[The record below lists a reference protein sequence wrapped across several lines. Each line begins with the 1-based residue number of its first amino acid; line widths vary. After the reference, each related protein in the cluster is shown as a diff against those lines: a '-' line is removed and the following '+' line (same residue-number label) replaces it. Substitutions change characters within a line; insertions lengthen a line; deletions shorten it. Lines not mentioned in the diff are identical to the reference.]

1 MIDAFS
7 SRSNTPPVQRFGE
20 QSVRFSATLVW
31 VILGLGLIL
40 SPVGDF
46 LSVYAKSSEA
56 VQGGDTRVSLAVRGL
71 IVAGLLTA
79 TLWGLRVR
87 VSDMRVA
94 IASSLALCVTLIAY
108 AVGSMSP
115 REAIEQIIY
124 VLKIFSFFVYPAAMT
139 RLDDRRLAQIET
151 VVFASLLAYG
161 GAIVLGATLSIEMFR
176 SYQAQTHIRS
186 GYKGIIYAQ
195 NEAAALVVVS
205 IAFGYLH
212 ALVRGWSSRS
222 VALVCCMLIAALLTG
237 TKGAVVGVL
246 GTTCAYFYSRHNA
259 FKATRYAAIVI
270 GGLAVSAVLAYLFIP
285 QVSQAVELSQ
295 RYFSSQGSRI
305 GGDKLVTLL
314 LSGRNLKFAAIWD
327 DLRQQDFVSLLTG
340 GYPVVRYMVEIDVP
354 DLILMFGLPIFFIYF
369 LALTRAFVRRGPR
382 TRSRRFGILFFIV
395 LIAMASSAGHVLG
408 SAVIAPY
415 LALIAVMIQRDIRN
429 AHEQRDTYDH

>member
-1 MIDAFS
+1 MTDTRYPHAIAA
-7 SRSNTPPVQRFGE
+7 PLQRVGD
-20 QSVRFSATLVW
+20 RPARISATFVW
-31 VILGLGLIL
+31 IVLGLGLIL

-46 LSVYAKSSEA
+46 LSVYAKNSVA
-56 VQGGDTRVSLAVRGL
+56 VQGSDARVSLVVRGL
-71 IVAGLLTA
+71 MIAGLLTA
-79 TLWGLRVR
+79 TLWSFRAQIAGV
-87 VSDMRVA
+87 RVA
-94 IASSLALCVTLIAY
+94 IAAALAVCVTLVSY
-108 AVGSMSP
+108 ALGSMTP
-115 REAIEQIIY
+115 REAVEQVIY
-124 VLKIFSFFVYPAAMT
+124 VLKVFSFFVYPAAMMQ
-139 RLDDRRLAQIET
+139 LGDKRLAQIET

-161 GAIVLGATLSIEMFR
+161 AAIVLGATLSIEMFR

-212 ALVRGWSSRS
+212 ALVRGWSLRS
-222 VALVCCMLIAALLTG
+222 VALVGCMLIAALLTG

-246 GTTCAYFYSRHNA
+246 GMTCVYFYSRHNA
-259 FKATRYAAIVI
+259 IKATRYAVIMI

-305 GGDKLVTLL
+305 GSDKIATLL
-314 LSGRNLKFAAIWD
+314 LSGRNLKFAAIWA
-327 DLRQQDFVSLLTG
+327 DLRQQDFVALLTG

-354 DLILMFGLPIFFIYF
+354 DLILMFGLPIFLVYFI
-369 LALTRAFVRRGPR
+369 ALIRAFVRRGPH
-382 TRSRRFGILFFIV
+382 TRGRRFGLLFFLV

-415 LALIAVMIQRDIRN
+415 LALIAVMIQRDVRHAREQRN
-429 AHEQRDTYDH
+429 AYDH

>member
-1 MIDAFS
+1 MIDAVHP
-7 SRSNTPPVQRFGE
+7 RSNTPPVQRFGE
-20 QSVRFSATLVW
+20 QSVRISATFVW
-31 VILGLGLIL
+31 IVLGLGLII

-46 LSVYAKSSEA
+46 LSVYAKSSA
-56 VQGGDTRVSLAVRGL
+56 VAQGGDARISLAVRGMM
-71 IVAGLLTA
+71 IAGLLTA

-94 IASSLALCVTLIAY
+94 IALALALCVTLISY
-108 AVGSMSP
+108 AVGSMTP

-124 VLKIFSFFVYPAAMT
+124 VLKVFSFFVYPAAMM
-139 RLDDRRLAQIET
+139 RLDDRRLQQIEM
-151 VVFASLLAYG
+151 VAFASLLAYG
-161 GAIVLGATLSIEMFR
+161 GAIVLGATMSIETFR

-186 GYKGIIYAQ
+186 GYKGIVYAQ

-222 VALVCCMLIAALLTG
+222 VALVCCMLIAAMLTG

-246 GTTCAYFYSRHNA
+246 GMTCAYFYSRHNV
-259 FKATRYAAIVI
+259 FKATRYVAIVI
-270 GGLAVSAVLAYLFIP
+270 GGLVVSAVLAYLFIP

-305 GGDKLVTLL
+305 GSDKLVTLL
-314 LSGRNLKFAAIWD
+314 LSGRNLKFGAIWG
-327 DLRQQDFVSLLTG
+327 DLRQHDFVSLLTG

-369 LALTRAFVRRGPR
+369 LSLIGAFVRLGPR

-408 SAVIAPY
+408 SAVIGPY
-415 LALIAVMIQRDIRN
+415 LALIAVMIQRDMRN
-429 AHEQRDTYDH
+429 AHWQKGHI